1 MQKASAASP
10 GAHARSTGDLVD
22 FIVIGAMRSGTT
34 MLNDLLA
41 QHPQVAMARMKET
54 DFFVEAKNYKL
65 GTDWYVSQFSESAP
79 VRGEV
84 SPNYSK
90 LRDFP
95 GVAERIHSHCPD
107 VRLIYLL
114 RDPVERALS
123 HYAHGWTMGRITL
136 LPEQLIGGPQ
146 YGGMIDA
153 SCYARQ
159 LTEYLRFFS
168 FDQILVL
175 DMESFLT
182 QPQVHFDRILRHIG
196 ADPMPMP
203 DSRRQNESRE
213 LARVPRPLLKLTQ
226 GPLRPVLTR
235 IFGPAVRGRLRRLMA
250 RGPARR
256 PPPFSASLRERLHDD
271 LAEDAQALRRLT
283 GQSFSHW
290 SV

>member
-1 MQKASAASP
+1 MASAAST
-10 GAHARSTGDLVD
+10 GVKARSTGDLVD

-54 DFFVEAKNYKL
+54 DFFVEAKNYRL
-65 GTDWYVSQFSESAP
+65 GTDWYVSQFSGSARL
-79 VRGEV
+79 RGEV

-90 LRDFP
+90 ARDFP
-95 GVAERIHSHCPD
+95 GVAKRIRRHCPD

-146 YGGMIDA
+146 YLGIVDA
-153 SCYARQ
+153 SRYARQ
-159 LTEYLRFFS
+159 LTEYLHFFPA
-168 FDQILVL
+168 DQIMVL
-175 DMESFLT
+175 EMESFLA
-182 QPQVHFDRILRHIG
+182 QPQLHFDSILRHIG
-196 ADPMPMP
+196 ASPMPMP
-203 DSRRQNESRE
+203 DTRRQNESRE
-213 LARVPRPLLKLTQ
+213 LARVPKPLLKLMQ
-226 GPLRPVLTR
+226 GPLRPALTR
-235 IFGPAVRGRLRRLMA
+235 IFGPAVRGRLRGLMA
-250 RGPARR
+250 RGPAR
-256 PPPFSASLRERLHDD
+256 PPPQFSASLRDRLRDD

-283 GQSFSHW
+283 GQSFAHW